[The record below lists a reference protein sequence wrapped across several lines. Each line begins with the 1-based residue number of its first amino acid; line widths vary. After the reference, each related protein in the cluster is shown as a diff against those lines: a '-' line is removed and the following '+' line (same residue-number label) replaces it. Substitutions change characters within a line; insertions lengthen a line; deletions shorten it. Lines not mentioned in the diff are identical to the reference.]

1 MRVKYIGQGD
11 ENPPAI
17 TLFGVTFPLGK
28 FVEYD
33 GPEAGL
39 RKLQG
44 NSHFIVGEE
53 QAKAHT
59 DALKRAALEKAR
71 AVKAE
76 QNGNGPDDNG
86 EHA

>member
-1 MRVKYIGQGD
+1 MRVKYIGQGG

-28 FVEYD
+28 FVDYD
-33 GPEAGL
+33 GPESGL
-39 RKLQG
+39 RKLEG

-59 DALKRAALEKAR
+59 DAAKRAALEKAR
-71 AVKAE
+71 AAKAE
-76 QNGNGPDDNG
+76 KYGIGPDDND
-86 EHA
+86 